1 MTGKDIVEA
10 MSYVDEKYIDEAEHG
25 IIAKREHLRY
35 LLPLAACLCL
45 ILWGFRLSPTALESA
60 QEATIAP
67 GQALDIE
74 IIQEHK
80 DDSNVMQSDIA
91 LEEPMA
97 PQSSSVP
104 MVILRIES
112 WIDTGF
118 TATVVEHLDAEF
130 VPVGTLL
137 LVEMSPNMVVE
148 TLSGELLTAE
158 RRIPSAEEFP
168 VGSLVRVILQS
179 YNEEENILLIGS
191 ICKEGE

>member
-10 MSYVDEKYIDEAEHG
+10 MSYVDEKYIDEAERG
-25 IIAKREHLRY
+25 FIAKRDYLRY

-45 ILWGFRLSPTALESA
+45 ILWGFRLSPTAPESV

-80 DDSNVMQSDIA
+80 DNSNVMQSDIA

-97 PQSSSVP
+97 PQSSAVP

-148 TLSGELLTAE
+148 TVSGELVTCE
-158 RRIPSAEEFP
+158 RRMPTAEEFP
-168 VGSLVRVILQS
+168 AGSLIRVILQS

>member
-10 MSYVDEKYIDEAEHG
+10 LSYVDERYIEEAEHG
-25 IIAKREHLRY
+25 TIPKTNNLRY

-45 ILWGFRLSPTALESA
+45 VLLGLRFRTPAPESA

-74 IIQEHK
+74 IIEKHK
-80 DDSNVMQSDIA
+80 DSSNVMQSDIA

-97 PQSSSVP
+97 PQSSAVP
-104 MVILRIES
+104 MVILRIEAWS
-112 WIDTGF
+112 EAGF
-118 TATVVEHLDAEF
+118 TATVVEHLDGEF
-130 VPVGTLL
+130 VPVGTVL

-148 TLSGELLTAE
+148 TVGGELVTCE
-158 RRIPSAEEFP
+158 RRMPTAEEFP
-168 VGSLVRVILQS
+168 AGSLIRVILQS

>member
-10 MSYVDEKYIDEAEHG
+10 LSFVDERYIEEAEHG
-25 IIAKREHLRY
+25 TIPKTNNLRY

-45 ILWGFRLSPTALESA
+45 ILSGLRPGHTAPESA

-97 PQSSSVP
+97 PQASSVP

-118 TATVVEHLDAEF
+118 TATVVEYLDAEF

-148 TLSGELLTAE
+148 TLSGELVTAE
-158 RRIPSAEEFP
+158 RRIPTAEEFP

>member
-10 MSYVDEKYIDEAEHG
+10 LSFVEEKYIDEAERG
-25 IIAKREHLRY
+25 FIAKRDYLRY

-45 ILWGFRLSPTALESA
+45 ILWGFRLSPTAPESA

-80 DDSNVMQSDIA
+80 DNSNVMQSDIA

-97 PQSSSVP
+97 PQASSVP

-112 WIDTGF
+112 WIGTGF
-118 TATVVEHLDAEF
+118 TATVVAHLDAEF
-130 VPVGTLL
+130 VPMGTLL

-148 TLSGELLTAE
+148 TLSGELVTAE
-158 RRIPSAEEFP
+158 RRIPTAEEFP